1 MNVVLYMRYSSDRQ
15 SEQSIEGQERVCME
29 FCKNQ
34 GYTVIG
40 KYIDRAT
47 SAFHDSDKRAEF
59 QRMIADS
66 ERHHWQGI
74 VVYKLDRFARNRYDS
89 ATYKA
94 RLKKNGVRVI
104 SATENISDNPEGVL
118 LESVLEGMAEFYS
131 KELSQKIK
139 RGMNETALKCNSCG
153 GSIPLG
159 YKIEDKKYV
168 IDPVT
173 SEYVK
178 TAFEMYADGYTCAQI
193 YHTFNEKGWRT
204 SKGSKFNKGSFKRI
218 FHNEKYIGIYKY
230 KDIRIED
237 GIPAII
243 DKDLW
248 DAVHKRLGETA
259 NAPAHNKA
267 LTDYMLAG
275 KLFCGNCKSPMI
287 ADGGTSR
294 TGKQY
299 HYYNCRGHKLEH
311 ICETKPLRKEYIET
325 IVARETMRLFSDT
338 FIDKLAD
345 EVVEANEKEITHNTR
360 IPALEIRLNEID
372 VSINNLLKL
381 VESGAFSSSLSARL
395 TELEKEKRA
404 VGKDL
409 LKEQNC
415 ITPLSKDMVVFYL
428 EQFLKDDIDDE
439 ECKRHIL
446 DMLVQA
452 VYVYS
457 YPDKPT
463 EIEIC
468 YNVTPQQKTK
478 ITVKDLKGAVNLGF
492 EELCCTNG
500 LKYELL
506 YISRKRVIVFR
517 FKIPSRV

>member
-15 SEQSIEGQERVCME
+15 SEQSIEGQERVCTE
-29 FCKNQ
+29 FCKQQ
-34 GYTVIG
+34 GYTIIG

-47 SAFHDSDKRAEF
+47 SAFHDTDKRLEF
-59 QRMIADS
+59 QRMMADS
-66 ERHHWQGI
+66 DRHHFQGV

-94 RLKKNGVRVI
+94 RLKKNNVRVI

-131 KELSQKIK
+131 KELSQKIQ
-139 RGMNETALKCNSCG
+139 RGMNESALKCNSCG
-153 GSIPLG
+153 GSTPLG
-159 YKIEDKKYV
+159 YKIENKKYV

-178 TAFEMYADGYTCAQI
+178 TAFEMYADGYTCAEI
-193 YHTFNEKGWRT
+193 YNTFNNKGWRT
-204 SKGSKFNKGSFKRI
+204 SKGSKFNKSSFKRI
-218 FHNEKYIGIYKY
+218 FHNEKYKGVYKY
-230 KDIRIED
+230 NGIRIEG

-243 DKDLW
+243 NQELW
-248 DAVHKRLGETA
+248 DAVQERLGEA
-259 NAPAHNKA
+259 AEAPAHNKA

-287 ADGGTSR
+287 ADGGTSK

-299 HYYNCRGHKLEH
+299 HYYSCRGHKLEH
-311 ICETKPLRKEYIET
+311 ICDKKSVRKEYIET
-325 IVARETMRLFSDT
+325 LVARETMALLSEE
-338 FIDKLAD
+338 FIDALAD
-345 EVVEANEKEITHNTR
+345 EIVDANEHEIKYNTR
-360 IPALEIRLNEID
+360 IPALEIRLKEID
-372 VSINNLLKL
+372 TSITNLLKL
-381 VESGAFSSSLSARL
+381 VESGAFSTSLSQRL
-395 TELEKEKRA
+395 NDLEKEKRA
-404 VGKDL
+404 VDKDL
-409 LKEQNC
+409 LKEKNS
-415 ITPLSKDMVVFYL
+415 IVPLNKDMVVFYL
-428 EQFLKDDIDDE
+428 EQFIGDNVDDE

-452 VYVYS
+452 VYVYD

-468 YNVTPQQKTK
+468 FNVTPQRKTR
-478 ITVKDLKGAVNLGF
+478 ITAKDLRNAKNLGF

-500 LKYELL
+500 LKNELSF
-506 YISRKRVIVFR
+506 INNKRVIVFKL
-517 FKIPSRV
+517 KIPSRV